1 MQFFLSWKQKFRL
14 LIVITLISLGL
25 MAASSFWASQRLST
39 SLQARAEATA
49 YAGASF
55 ALMNDWLK
63 LGPLRQT
70 LTPETQDAFPQR
82 LNALEQRAGQ
92 FVAQAQGLGYSV
104 IAESAR
110 QIEQLILAET
120 DLQRQWLELSQQL
133 GLSPF
138 AGKRQALANSAEKL
152 EPINIDLIRPFIAA
166 ALSNQRD
173 YLATFD
179 NSYADKTEAAIGD
192 MQAKIDELDWRENQ
206 IGQAVTGFAETFAQ
220 AHALIQQIREID
232 TQLASLGWQIEQRI
246 DEQNLTLKDGLL
258 TTTALQAQQAR
269 RASHWIM
276 GLSFVGVALFLL
288 LTLSQAS
295 RTLMRQL
302 DNVTQRLTQV
312 ASGNLTGTLPV
323 GRNPKDEF
331 NQLSA
336 TTNRMIQGIGRIVS
350 QVIDANRELAQLHS
364 HLSEAMRRLGEN
376 SSQVELQTEQ
386 AASASQQI
394 SATIN
399 EMAQRSSDVGD
410 ATHTA
415 YDSARMGSS
424 IIDASVASMDR
435 LSQLIQATHAQV
447 ALLTQSSEKVA
458 GIIDV
463 INSLADQTNLLALNA
478 AIEAARAGDA
488 GRGFS
493 VVADEVRSLAQK
505 TVSATTDIARIV
517 GEFKQQTQNMDEL
530 MTSGLSLAAE
540 SERHTGQ
547 VAGVIEEI
555 TQSMERLSGEMN
567 QVVVAIEEISSTTED
582 IAGKM
587 EEINVHTGETKGLRL
602 NLDQHTQSLSTQIKA
617 LNRSAQQFQVI

>member
-1 MQFFLSWKQKFRL
+1 
-14 LIVITLISLGL
+14 
-25 MAASSFWASQRLST
+25 
-39 SLQARAEATA
+39 
-49 YAGASF
+49 
-55 ALMNDWLK
+55 
-63 LGPLRQT
+63 
-70 LTPETQDAFPQR
+70 
-82 LNALEQRAGQ
+82 
-92 FVAQAQGLGYSV
+92 
-104 IAESAR
+104 
-110 QIEQLILAET
+110 
-120 DLQRQWLELSQQL
+120 
-133 GLSPF
+133 
-138 AGKRQALANSAEKL
+138 
-152 EPINIDLIRPFIAA
+152 
-166 ALSNQRD
+166 
-173 YLATFD
+173 
-179 NSYADKTEAAIGD
+179 
-192 MQAKIDELDWRENQ
+192 
-206 IGQAVTGFAETFAQ
+206 
-220 AHALIQQIREID
+220 
-232 TQLASLGWQIEQRI
+232 
-246 DEQNLTLKDGLL
+246 
-258 TTTALQAQQAR
+258 
-269 RASHWIM
+269 
-276 GLSFVGVALFLL
+276 
-288 LTLSQAS
+288 
-295 RTLMRQL
+295 
-302 DNVTQRLTQV
+302 
-312 ASGNLTGTLPV
+312 
-323 GRNPKDEF
+323 
-331 NQLSA
+331 
-336 TTNRMIQGIGRIVS
+336 MIQGIGRIIS

-617 LNRSAQQFQVI
+617 LNRSAQQFQVV